1 MDRFF
6 SHLTQSVVR
15 FIKSNHSIHNMLKP
29 IAKSYR
35 YLAGYQQLGLKYD
48 DLLRM
53 EDASVKDAL
62 KRLPKQE
69 MQMRMY
75 RQKRAMQASIMQQ
88 DVLPK
93 DQHTAS
99 DDFQLTQLVRKVEK
113 EQEEKAYYDSK

>member
-1 MDRFF
+1 
-6 SHLTQSVVR
+6 
-15 FIKSNHSIHNMLKP
+15 MLKP